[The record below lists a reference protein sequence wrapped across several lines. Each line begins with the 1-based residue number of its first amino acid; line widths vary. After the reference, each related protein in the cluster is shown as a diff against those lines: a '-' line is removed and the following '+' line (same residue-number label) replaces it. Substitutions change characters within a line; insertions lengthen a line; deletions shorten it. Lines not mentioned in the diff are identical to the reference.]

1 MMPKV
6 RLAPNWCLAALSSL
20 GACRAERWAEWIHQ
34 DKYDGRHVQNLQ
46 VRRKIRRLAHRV
58 CIARSAEANGI
69 DPAGAGGEIGFV
81 SQVERDRTT
90 PSITS
95 LLAIAQ
101 ALEVDIHYF
110 ISPPPSSQVVRRA
123 SDPEL
128 LDMGNAICYERLT
141 GKHGERQMEALLMTI
156 PPKAST
162 PATTRGG
169 EGFYYVLDG
178 KLSVTLGCETF
189 ILGNGDSVHF
199 DQRHPYE
206 MANVGNKTLRI
217 LWVGTPAIF

>member
-1 MMPKV
+1 
-6 RLAPNWCLAALSSL
+6 LSAPFL
-20 GACRAERWAEWIHQ
+20 
-34 DKYDGRHVQNLQ
+34 
-46 VRRKIRRLAHRV
+46 
-58 CIARSAEANGI
+58 
-69 DPAGAGGEIGFV
+69 
-81 SQVERDRTT
+81 SQVERDHTT

-110 ISPPPSSQVVRRA
+110 ISPPPPSQVVRRA

-128 LDMGNAICYERLT
+128 LDMGNAIRYERLT

-156 PPKAST
+156 PPRAST
-162 PATTRGG
+162 RATTRGG
-169 EGFYYVLDG
+169 VLDG
-178 KLSVTLGCETF
+178 KLSVTLGRETF

-199 DQRHPYE
+199 DQRHPYK
-206 MANVGNKTLRI
+206 MANVSKKMLRI